1 MTNALKQ
8 YVAKTSTSV
17 KPLED
22 GEVDYK
28 AEWPLIDALMGG
40 TTTMRE
46 AGEKFLPRWPMEDA
60 EAYDA
65 RLKSSTLYNVF
76 RRTVNVLAGKPFSG
90 EPVFDRVD
98 EEFAG
103 WLQDVDL
110 QGNNLLN
117 FARDVLRR
125 GLAKGLCHV
134 LVDFP
139 RSEPGATLADERA
152 QELRPYLVLIQPER
166 VKGYR
171 TERVNGVLKLAEV
184 VLSFHRTQPIDGDPK
199 KGQERVEQ
207 LLIIKRLG
215 GTPPSCAWELYEL
228 PPGAQDWLLVSNG
241 PMSVP
246 EIPLVTFYAEREGFF
261 CARPP
266 LLDLAHL
273 NAQHWRSSSDQDT
286 ILHVARV
293 PILFGSGFEE
303 GTDLTI
309 GSSNAIR
316 TSNQDAKLQYV
327 EHSGAAVDAGRQS
340 LEDLEHR
347 MAALGAELLLKRQT
361 GEKSATEAAIESA
374 AATCDLAA
382 IVESLEDAFNLAF
395 LYMTFYAK
403 KPTEPS
409 VTFFK
414 DFAVEALGAAD
425 MDVLLK
431 LNSVGAVSSRTLVE
445 EAKRRKLLRE
455 EVDFEQE
462 QEWVME
468 EAETVAE
475 RGQLLAPPGDE
486 DLTQPPGGQGGQGA

>member
-28 AEWPLIDALMGG
+28 MEWPLLDALMGG
-40 TTTMRE
+40 TTTMRA

-60 EAYDA
+60 DAYDA
-65 RLKSSTLYNVF
+65 RLRSSTLYNVF
-76 RRTVNVLAGKPFSG
+76 RRTVSVLAGKPFSS

-98 EEFAG
+98 EEFSR
-103 WLQDVDL
+103 WLKDVDL

-134 LVDFP
+134 LVDYP
-139 RSEPGATLADERA
+139 RAEPGATLADERE

-184 VLSFHRTQPIDGDPK
+184 VISFHRTQPVDGDPK
-199 KGQERVEQ
+199 KGQERIEQ
-207 LLIIKRLG
+207 LLILKRLVSA
-215 GTPPSCAWELYEL
+215 TCAWELYEML
-228 PPGAQDWLLVSNG
+228 PGAQDWTLVGNG

-286 ILHVARV
+286 VLHVARV
-293 PILFGSGFEE
+293 PILFGAGFEE
-303 GTDLTI
+303 GTELTI
-309 GSSNAIR
+309 GSSDAIR
-316 TSNQDAKLQYV
+316 TSNHEARLQYV
-327 EHSGAAVDAGRQS
+327 EHSGAAVEAGRAS
-340 LEDLEHR
+340 LQDLEER

-395 LYMTFYAK
+395 FFMTLYAK
-403 KPTEPS
+403 KGTEPT

-425 MDVLLK
+425 MDVLMK
-431 LNSVGAVSSRTLVE
+431 LNTVGAVSSRTLVE

-455 EVDFEQE
+455 EVDFEEE
-462 QEWVME
+462 QEMILE
-468 EAETVAE
+468 EAATVAE
-475 RGQLLAPPGDE
+475 RGRLLMPTEE
-486 DLTQPPGGQGGQGA
+486 DPNAGPPGGGGDAQR